1 MFRGREKEIAILKKQ
16 FSQDKRTA
24 VLVYGKRRIGKTT
37 LILEASKA
45 FDGVVVCHTCVKSSY
60 EGNLNLLA
68 RSICLGLGCPV
79 IGFATIFDLFDF
91 VRMQNKNIL
100 ISIDEYQYFR
110 QSKSGDEVD
119 SFMQVVID
127 ALPTN
132 VKLVLCGSYIS
143 VMKKLLLESNPLFGR
158 FSSVIGLEEFD
169 YKDSSLFYPSVPIR
183 KRIELYSVF
192 WGGLLSSWKT

>member
-60 EGNLNLLA
+60 EGNLDLLA

-79 IGFATIFDLFDF
+79 IG
-91 VRMQNKNIL
+91 N
-100 ISIDEYQYFR
+100 
-110 QSKSGDEVD
+110 
-119 SFMQVVID
+119 
-127 ALPTN
+127 
-132 VKLVLCGSYIS
+132 
-143 VMKKLLLESNPLFGR
+143 
-158 FSSVIGLEEFD
+158 
-169 YKDSSLFYPSVPIR
+169 
-183 KRIELYSVF
+183 
-192 WGGLLSSWKT
+192 